1 MVRLFYD
8 LPVKVAY
15 GSPVKVVGLTK
26 NSLTFVAKKI
36 KNLSICKCSY
46 STNQM
51 IDITDKEREQGIYKV
66 TIIGSAVNIVLVAF
80 KFVAG
85 IVGNSSAMIAD
96 AAHSLSDLITDVV
109 IIVFV
114 RISNLPKDK
123 NHDYGHGKFE
133 TFATLLI
140 ATVLLAVGLG
150 IAWNGTSAIISV
162 IKGEILE
169 KPGMIALWGAVVTIL
184 SKEILYRYTIIKAR
198 KLKSDVLTANAF
210 HHRSDGLTS
219 IATTI
224 GIGGAIFLG
233 AKWTILD
240 PLAAL
245 FVSIF
250 IIVMAGKLAKPCVD
264 ELMEKSL
271 PDDVENEII
280 AIVET
285 FDGVS
290 DLHNLHTRKIGNN
303 CAIEFHIRMDG
314 KTSLAETHDKI
325 TEIELCLKDHY
336 GNGTHVIIHTEPV
349 KTT

>member
-1 MVRLFYD
+1 M
-8 LPVKVAY
+8 
-15 GSPVKVVGLTK
+15 
-26 NSLTFVAKKI
+26 
-36 KNLSICKCSY
+36 
-46 STNQM
+46 TN
-51 IDITDKEREQGIYKV
+51 ITDKERERGIYKV
-66 TIIGSAVNIVLVAF
+66 TLIGSVVNIVLVVF

-114 RISNLPKDK
+114 RISNMPKDK
-123 NHDYGHGKFE
+123 DHDYGHGKFE

-140 ATVLLAVGLG
+140 GIILLAVGLG
-150 IAWNGTSAIISV
+150 IAWNGTSAIVSV
-162 IKGEILE
+162 FRGETLE
-169 KPGMIALWGAVVTIL
+169 KPGMIALYGAIITII
-184 SKEILYRYTIIKAR
+184 SKEILYRYTIIQAR
-198 KLKSDVLTANAF
+198 KLKSDALTANAW

-250 IIVMAGKLAKPCVD
+250 IIIMAVKLMKPCLD

-271 PDDVENEII
+271 SDDVENEIS
-280 AIVET
+280 AIVASFE
-285 FDGVS
+285 GVS

-303 CAIEFHIRMDG
+303 FAIEFHVRMDG
-314 KTSLAETHDKI
+314 KTSLTETHDKI
-325 TEIELCLKDHY
+325 TEIEQRLKEHY
-336 GNGTHVIIHTEPV
+336 GQRTHVIIHVEPV
-349 KTT
+349 KI